1 MKLSTALQNIQNER
15 QTNTVT
21 VYMPSLHKDIKI
33 RSLTT
38 DDLKT
43 LSRIGVFNEFDL
55 NNELLKLYLF
65 DKLLAEDKEF
75 CPLNSDNLTQLD
87 FLSFI
92 ISLRKLLN
100 NDLLF
105 EFTCQQ
111 CGTHFQHKL
120 DLESEFSDF
129 IFNYQPKTLIFEK
142 LDNSDNIWKFEVK
155 SFTMK
160 NYLYYRYYVE
170 KLKEIDINNPDLLN
184 EEKFLRPMLYISK
197 IYKNDEEIEDWQD
210 QLLGTKI
217 KFFNSLPAE
226 LIINPTGE
234 DDDSNEFL
242 SQFIKNNFDE
252 EKFIKAIDNIEIK
265 CTNPEC
271 GEVYTGLYTF
281 DDFCTF

>member
-65 DKLLAEDKEF
+65 DKLLAEDKST

-100 NDLLF
+100 NELMF
-105 EFTCQQ
+105 EFTCQECETQ
-111 CGTHFQHKL
+111 FQHKL
-120 DLESEFSDF
+120 DLEAEFSDF
-129 IFNYQPKTLIFEK
+129 IFNYEAKTLIFE
-142 LDNSDNIWKFEVK
+142 
-155 SFTMK
+155 
-160 NYLYYRYYVE
+160 
-170 KLKEIDINNPDLLN
+170 
-184 EEKFLRPMLYISK
+184 
-197 IYKNDEEIEDWQD
+197 
-210 QLLGTKI
+210 
-217 KFFNSLPAE
+217 
-226 LIINPTGE
+226 
-234 DDDSNEFL
+234 
-242 SQFIKNNFDE
+242 
-252 EKFIKAIDNIEIK
+252 
-265 CTNPEC
+265 
-271 GEVYTGLYTF
+271 
-281 DDFCTF
+281 

>member
-1 MKLSTALQNIQNER
+1 MKLTDALQNIQEER
-15 QTNTVT
+15 QTNTIT
-21 VYMPSLHKDIKI
+21 VYMPSLHKDVKIK
-33 RSLTT
+33 SLTT

-65 DKLLAEDKEF
+65 DKLLAEDKDT
-75 CPLNSDNLTQLD
+75 CPLNSSNLTQFD

-100 NDLLF
+100 NELLF
-105 EFTCQQ
+105 EFTCQH
-111 CGTHFQHKL
+111 CETHFQHKL
-120 DLESEFSDF
+120 DLEAEFSDF
-129 IFNYQPKTLIFEK
+129 IFNYEAKTLIFEK
-142 LDNSDNIWKFEVK
+142 LDNSNNIWKFELK
-155 SFTMK
+155 SYSMK
-160 NYLYYRYYVE
+160 DYLYYRYYIE

-184 EEKFLRPMLYISK
+184 EEKFLRPVLYISK
-197 IYKNDEEIEDWQD
+197 IYKNDEIIEDWED

-226 LIINPTGE
+226 LIIDSTGE
-234 DDDSNEFL
+234 NENDDFL
-242 SQFIKNNFDE
+242 SKFIKNNFDE
-252 EKFIKAIDNIEIK
+252 EKFIDAIDDIEIK

-271 GEVYTGLYTF
+271 GETYSGLYTF